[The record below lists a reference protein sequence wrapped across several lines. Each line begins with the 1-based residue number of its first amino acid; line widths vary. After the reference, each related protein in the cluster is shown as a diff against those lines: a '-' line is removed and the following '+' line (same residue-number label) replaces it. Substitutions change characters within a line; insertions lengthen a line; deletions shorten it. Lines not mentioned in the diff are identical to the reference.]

1 MVDGGKKIEKV
12 QKTKFRKNK
21 EVKENYNNK
30 MKHHDRS
37 FYRLMKEEKDYVV

>member
-21 EVKENYNNK
+21 DVKENHNNK

>member
-1 MVDGGKKIEKV
+1 MNGTGRKIEKV

-21 EVKENYNNK
+21 EVKENTNSK

-37 FYRLMKEEKDYVV
+37 FYRLS

>member
-1 MVDGGKKIEKV
+1 MVGGSKKIEKV

-21 EVKENYNNK
+21 EVKEYLNNK

-37 FYRLMKEEKDYVV
+37 FYRLLKEEKEYAI